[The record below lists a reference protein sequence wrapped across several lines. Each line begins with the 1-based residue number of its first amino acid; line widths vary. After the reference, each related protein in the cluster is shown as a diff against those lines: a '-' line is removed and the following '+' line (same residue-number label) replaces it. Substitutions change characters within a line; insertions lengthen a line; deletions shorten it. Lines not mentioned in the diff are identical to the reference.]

1 MYENEIKLL
10 ATSLPRILILEDG
23 GVQDTRS
30 GSVRKIDNTRTN
42 LVITRLECGGELKV
56 TKAVNTKYVKY
67 TVADRLDLQSRVNSG
82 ETIPSSASTA
92 GYSAL
97 NFGEAETE
105 AEMSCLK
112 PAR

>member
-1 MYENEIKLL
+1 MR
-10 ATSLPRILILEDG
+10 RISWVAIFILVDG
-23 GVQDTRS
+23 DIQDTRS
-30 GSVRKIDNTRTN
+30 GSVRKIDNTRTT
-42 LVITRLECGGELKV
+42 LVIPRMEFGGELEV
-56 TKAVNTKYVKY
+56 TRAVNTKYVKY